1 VPEDL
6 DYLLLHRMADG
17 DESALAPLYDRWS
30 RRVYTIAVWILKD
43 PDDAEDVV
51 EETFWQAW
59 RTAGQFDR
67 ARASV
72 ATWLTMI
79 ARSRA
84 LDRLRGQR
92 RRIERTAEA
101 VNRLMEDREGASG
114 APPAGATLE
123 SSPRLAEALNAL
135 PAEQREALQ
144 LAFFSGLSHSEIA
157 AHTAQPLGT
166 VKTRIRTA
174 IEKLRQ
180 ALGQQG
186 NREE

>member
-1 VPEDL
+1 
-6 DYLLLHRMADG
+6 
-17 DESALAPLYDRWS
+17 
-30 RRVYTIAVWILKD
+30 
-43 PDDAEDVV
+43 
-51 EETFWQAW
+51 
-59 RTAGQFDR
+59 
-67 ARASV
+67 
-72 ATWLTMI
+72 
-79 ARSRA
+79 
-84 LDRLRGQR
+84 
-92 RRIERTAEA
+92 
-101 VNRLMEDREGASG
+101 MEDREGASG
-114 APPAGATLE
+114 AAPAGATPE

-186 NREE
+186 NRQE